1 MWIVWKRDQVG
12 SAWPVIEQMCSS
24 KREADRVAKYE
35 TKWRG
40 IYGFAFTVEQSPFSL
55 AGMVK

>member
-12 SAWPVIEQMCSS
+12 STGRVIEQMCSS

-40 IYGFAFTVEQSPFSL
+40 IYGFAFTVEQSPFSFPSL
-55 AGMVK
+55 SK